1 MISSSMYFARSGA
14 GTEVAVGNMGVAV
27 GTWVAVAV
35 GFIVTVGVTDG
46 SGVEA
51 EQDEEINVKRKIAR
65 MDGVNLFRMDCILL
79 NYKKKCARHF
89 AIKSPPIEFFRQE
102 GGQSYFNYPSI
113 AFFIVASVASN
124 PVIICFF
131 IISSMPGMLGIPGG
145 VSTASICMINFVPS
159 PSFSRM

>member
-1 MISSSMYFARSGA
+1 VVSSIYFARSGA
-14 GTEVAVGNMGVAV
+14 GTVVAVGKMGVAV
-27 GTWVAVAV
+27 GNEVAVAV
-35 GFIVTVGVTDG
+35 GILVAVGVTVG
-46 SGVEA
+46 SGEKD
-51 EQDEEINVKRKIAR
+51 EQDERINVKRKIAR

-102 GGQSYFNYPSI
+102 GTQSYSNYPSI
-113 AFFIVASVASN
+113 AFFSVASVASK

-131 IISSMPGMLGIPGG
+131 IMSSMPGMLGIPGG
-145 VSTASICMINFVPS
+145 VSMASICMVNFVPS